1 MDRLRVRRPS
11 RFLHF
16 IISDRGACRRVRPD
30 FYIYL
35 YRPVLLNS
43 DNPRRRHRNPPL
55 RADLPLPPSLRRYAA
70 IYILHDFLSLSLF
83 PPPLFFLSLSPL
95 AFYSRRQNYPPR
107 AATFDHEVFR
117 TRRPRIDS
125 FTVWNHFSIIA
136 LPPLYRIFI
145 RRRCTSVFL
154 LFPPDIFSI

>member
-55 RADLPLPPSLRRYAA
+55 RADLPLPPPSDDTPRFISSTISSL
-70 IYILHDFLSLSLF
+70 FLS
-83 PPPLFFLSLSPL
+83 SPL
-95 AFYSRRQNYPPR
+95 L
-107 AATFDHEVFR
+107 
-117 TRRPRIDS
+117 S
-125 FTVWNHFSIIA
+125 FFFHFH
-136 LPPLYRIFI
+136 P
-145 RRRCTSVFL
+145 
-154 LFPPDIFSI
+154 